1 MGAGIKST
9 SKPIPWTKAKKALIW
24 GIAGLLVL
32 VAATLYFQ
40 RHAIANRMMVA
51 RGEHAVASHIATP
64 VDLTASYAT
73 QDQGW
78 DIPWDFQ
85 VFNDVPLQIDGSMYL
100 WGAGNSK
107 AGVDFAEE
115 ITGIPVNRKF
125 DTLYVYHATFYSAP
139 KGTPVYELVFRY
151 EDGSSV
157 TNQLLYDSDLLD
169 FNSGVKGNRPVKGPT
184 GHNSRLAWVG
194 GSFTPDG
201 KQPLR
206 FCLTAI
212 KNPQAGI
219 EVTSIDLY
227 SSKGRAAAV
236 ILAMTTGP
244 SDLMK

>member
-1 MGAGIKST
+1 MGTSITSS
-9 SKPIPWTKAKKALIW
+9 SKPAPWTKTKKVAVW
-24 GIAGLLVL
+24 GIVALLAL
-32 VAATLYFQ
+32 AAATLYFQ
-40 RHAIANRMMVA
+40 RHAIANWMMVK
-51 RGEHAVASHIATP
+51 RGERAVANHIATP
-64 VDLTASYAT
+64 IDLTASYAT
-73 QDQGW
+73 QDEGW

-100 WGAGNSK
+100 WGSGNSK
-107 AGVDFAEE
+107 SGVDFAEE
-115 ITGIPVNRKF
+115 ITGIAVNRKF

-139 KGTPVYELVFRY
+139 NGSPVYDLVFRY

-169 FNSGVKGNRPVKGPT
+169 FNSGVKGKRPVKGPT
-184 GHNSRLAWVG
+184 SPHSRLAWVG

-212 KNPQAGI
+212 KNPQAYLQ
-219 EVTSIDLY
+219 VTSIDLY
-227 SSKGRAAAV
+227 SCKGRAAAV

-244 SDLMK
+244 ADLMK

>member
-1 MGAGIKST
+1 METAGKSV
-9 SKPIPWTKAKKALIW
+9 SKPMPWTKAKKAIVW
-24 GIAGLLVL
+24 GTAGLLAL
-32 VAATLYFQ
+32 VAAMLIFQ
-40 RHAIANRMMVA
+40 RHAIANGMMVA
-51 RGEHAVASHIATP
+51 RGERAVANHIATP
-64 VDLTASYAT
+64 IDLTASYAT
-73 QDQGW
+73 QDEGW

-85 VFNDVPLQIDGSMYL
+85 VFNNVPLQIDGSMYL

-107 AGVDFAEE
+107 SGVDFPEE
-115 ITGIPVNRKF
+115 IMGIAVNQKI

-139 KGTPVYELVFRY
+139 NGTPVYELVFRY

-157 TNQLLYDSDLLD
+157 TNQLLYDSDVLD

-184 GHNSRLAWVG
+184 GPNSRLAWVG
-194 GSFTPDG
+194 GSFTAKG

-212 KNPQAGI
+212 KNPQADI

-227 SSKGRAAAV
+227 SCKSRAAAV
-236 ILAMTTGP
+236 IMAMTAGP